1 LTLNPFAKTTAM
13 KRTILTAIIFT
24 ALAAVAAPAAAQEKI
39 RLGLSSVSAIH
50 GAVWVAE
57 QKGLFLK
64 HGLDPEIIV
73 IGGAAPM
80 AVSALLAGDIQFAT
94 AAGDAVINS
103 NLRGGDTVMVAGV
116 INSGLQRLV
125 ARPEIKSQADIKGK
139 KIGVTR
145 IGAVSH
151 AALLIILRRWGM
163 TENDVQIIQ
172 VGSSPNMLTSL
183 DKGGISAAVLTLP
196 SIFVAEDRG
205 YRTLADL
212 ADLNISYLH
221 AMMVTS
227 RSYLR
232 AQRDR
237 ARRFLLGYVEGI
249 AYFKQHRDESLEIAR
264 KKLRVTEAQQRNLE
278 RAYDLLTAKYYE
290 TIPYPSMKGVETV
303 LGFVDNPK
311 AKTAEPKSF
320 VDDSLLKDIEASGV
334 VKTLYEK

>member
-1 LTLNPFAKTTAM
+1 M
-13 KRTILTAIIFT
+13 KRASAIAVILGATILA
-24 ALAAVAAPAAAQEKI
+24 AAPAWPQEKI

-57 QKGLFLK
+57 QKGLFRK
-64 HGLDPEIIV
+64 HGLDPEIVV

-80 AVSALLAGDIQFAT
+80 AVSALLGGDIQFAT
-94 AAGDAVINS
+94 AAGDAAINA

-125 ARPEIKSQADIKGK
+125 ARPEIKNAADIKGK

-145 IGAVSH
+145 IGAVSY

-163 TENDVQIIQ
+163 TESDVQIIQ
-172 VGSSPNMLTSL
+172 VGSSPNMLASL

-221 AMMVTS
+221 AMMVTT

-237 ARRFLLGYVEGI
+237 ARRFLLGYLEGI
-249 AYFKQHRDESLEIAR
+249 AYFKQHRDESLEILR
-264 KKLRVTEAQQRNLE
+264 KKLRVAAAQEGNLA
-278 RAYDLLTAKYYE
+278 RAYELLTAKYYE
-290 TIPYPSMKGVETV
+290 TIPYPSMKGVDTV
-303 LGFVDNPK
+303 LGFIEKENPK
-311 AKTAEPKSF
+311 AKVADPKSF
-320 VDDSLLKDIEASGV
+320 VDDSLLKDIEASGFV
-334 VKTLYEK
+334 RTLYEK

>member
-1 LTLNPFAKTTAM
+1 M
-13 KRTILTAIIFT
+13 KRASAIAVI
-24 ALAAVAAPAAAQEKI
+24 LAAAILAAAPAWPQEKI

-50 GAVWVAE
+50 SAVWVAE
-57 QKGLFLK
+57 QKGLFRK

-94 AAGDAVINS
+94 AAGDAVINA
-103 NLRGGDTVMVAGV
+103 NLRGGDPVMVAGV

-145 IGAVSH
+145 IGAVSY

-163 TENDVQIIQ
+163 TENDVQIVQ

-183 DKGGISAAVLTLP
+183 DKSGISAAVLTLP

-221 AMMVTS
+221 AMMVTT

-237 ARRFLLGYVEGI
+237 ARRFLLGYLEGI
-249 AYFKQHRDESLEIAR
+249 AYFKQHKDESLDIVR
-264 KKLRVTEAQQRNLE
+264 KKLRIDAAQEGNLV

-311 AKTAEPKSF
+311 AKGADPKSF
-320 VDDSLLKDIEASGV
+320 VDESLLRDIDASGYL
-334 VKTLYEK
+334 KTLYEAK

>member
-1 LTLNPFAKTTAM
+1 M
-13 KRTILTAIIFT
+13 RKRLALILLTAAAF
-24 ALAAVAAPAAAQEKI
+24 ADGAAVEAQEKI

-50 GAVWVAE
+50 SAVWVAE
-57 QKGLFLK
+57 QKGLFRK

-80 AVSALLAGDIQFAT
+80 AVSAVLAGDIQFAT

-125 ARPEIKSQADIKGK
+125 ARPEIKTPADIKGK

-221 AMMVTS
+221 AMMVTT

-249 AYFKQHRDESLEIAR
+249 AYFKQHRDESLEIVK
-264 KKLRVTEAQQRNLE
+264 KKLRITEAQQKNLE
-278 RAYDLLTAKYYE
+278 RAYDLLAAKYYE
-290 TIPYPSMKGVETV
+290 PIPYPSMKGVETV
-303 LGFVDNPK
+303 LGFVENPK
-311 AKTAEPKSF
+311 AKSADPKSF
-320 VDDSLLKDIEASGV
+320 VDDSLLKDIEASGY